1 MDAADYLSRSSR
13 NLRSS
18 VETFTDEVE
27 GELEKYSICGVHL
40 TRKVTVPICACLV
53 LVAIVLGVSLGTK
66 TGAPPPGAADV
77 YTEDHRYWSLGETIE
92 SSVGSEIFEEGTSEN
107 RALHWLAE
115 EDPRQLPVTSTMED
129 ILERFILA
137 NFYFAT
143 NGPAWKKQ
151 FDFLSE
157 KDVCDWN
164 DGGKGGVQ
172 DSGVFC
178 IDGKVRKLNF
188 NENGLSGTISEDI
201 GLLSNTREFRV
212 EGNAIEGTIPKS
224 FGLMRE
230 LLGLNLH
237 NNKIHG
243 IFPQSLATL
252 KQLEVAKFSNNRL
265 EGLDGIGIWKQL
277 PNLQVIHLFN
287 NTLTGRLGDWGD
299 IPQLQ
304 ILNIANNQITGTIPP
319 NFGVDKEL
327 QRVDLGNNL
336 IRGSI
341 PPEFFSSLSP
351 ISFLNLGNNELTGTV
366 PPTVSD
372 MALLKQLYL
381 NDNNMYGNLPE
392 SISIMTNLNILDISA
407 TQIGTDVESILCS
420 QNKVWQTL
428 RADCLKVGSSASCA
442 TECCHPDGY
451 CCDMMGQTACEVPP

>member
-40 TRKVTVPICACLV
+40 TRKVTVYMRLPRVSGDCA
-53 LVAIVLGVSLGTK
+53 
-66 TGAPPPGAADV
+66 
-77 YTEDHRYWSLGETIE
+77 
-92 SSVGSEIFEEGTSEN
+92 
-107 RALHWLAE
+107 
-115 EDPRQLPVTSTMED
+115 
-129 ILERFILA
+129 RF
-137 NFYFAT
+137 
-143 NGPAWKKQ
+143 
-151 FDFLSE
+151 
-157 KDVCDWN
+157 
-164 DGGKGGVQ
+164 
-172 DSGVFC
+172 
-178 IDGKVRKLNF
+178 RKLNF

-287 NTLTGRLGDWGD
+287 NTLTGRLGDWV
-299 IPQLQ
+299 
-304 ILNIANNQITGTIPP
+304 TFP
-319 NFGVDKEL
+319 NYKF
-327 QRVDLGNNL
+327 
-336 IRGSI
+336 
-341 PPEFFSSLSP
+341 
-351 ISFLNLGNNELTGTV
+351 
-366 PPTVSD
+366 
-372 MALLKQLYL
+372 
-381 NDNNMYGNLPE
+381 
-392 SISIMTNLNILDISA
+392 
-407 TQIGTDVESILCS
+407 
-420 QNKVWQTL
+420 
-428 RADCLKVGSSASCA
+428 
-442 TECCHPDGY
+442 
-451 CCDMMGQTACEVPP
+451 